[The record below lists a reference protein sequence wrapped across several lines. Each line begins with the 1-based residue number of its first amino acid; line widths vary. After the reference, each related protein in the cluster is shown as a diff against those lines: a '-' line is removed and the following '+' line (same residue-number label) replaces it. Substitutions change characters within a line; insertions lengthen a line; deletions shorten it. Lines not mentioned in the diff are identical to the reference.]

1 MPADEGYQR
10 DVEVLKLIRGHLGD
24 KIELGVDANDGYDL
38 PRTKRLLSDLPD
50 FDFAFIEEMFPEDIE
65 KYLELKT
72 FIKDR
77 GWRTLIADGEN
88 TRRPEQMQP
97 WVDARAVDILQGD
110 MNLYGF
116 EDILRE
122 AAMGRPQGIRIAPHN
137 WGSLVGY
144 YLQLQVGRAITNF
157 YRAEQDPISAPALV
171 AEGYTIKEGTSSI
184 PEAPGLGLSINEKA
198 FADGAKVVFDI
209 KA

>member
-10 DVEVLKLIRGHLGD
+10 DVEVLKLIRGHVGE
-24 KIELGVDANDGYDL
+24 KIELAVDANDGYDL

-65 KYLELKT
+65 KYLELKA
-72 FIKDR
+72 FIKDHR
-77 GWRTLIADGEN
+77 WRTLIADGEN
-88 TRRPEQMQP
+88 TRRPEQMQS

-122 AAMGRPQGIRIAPHN
+122 AAMGRPHGIRIAPHN

-171 AEGYTIKEGTSSI
+171 AEGYTIKEGTSSV

-198 FADGAKVVFDI
+198 FTDGAKVVFDI